1 MIVQLHVLVYISS
14 PQFHMHLD
22 MIRHV
27 SIKLWLTDVCIIKS
41 IETWV
46 KVLGRYMGNVFIS

>member
-14 PQFHMHLD
+14 AVRQFHMHLV

-27 SIKLWLTDVCIIKS
+27 SIKLWLTDVRIIKFCV
-41 IETWV
+41 ETWV
-46 KVLGRYMGNVFIS
+46 KVLG